1 MSTGSII
8 GEVTRLPVEMRIQIV
23 DALLISLNTPDPEV
37 DREWVEITQRRLEDF
52 ESGVAELVPGEDVFE
67 RIRQRFG
74 SL

>member
-1 MSTGSII
+1 MSAEKFIDEAI
-8 GEVTRLPVEMRIQIV
+8 HLPVELQVQIV
-23 DALLISLNTPDPEV
+23 DALLTSLNTPDPEV
-37 DREWVEITQRRLEDF
+37 DREWIEITQRRLEDY